1 VSGKEFFLRRL
12 APALT
17 LALLLPRLAGAQ
29 TTPATT
35 YVAFGDS
42 ITAGVGDEPETRGGY
57 PKRLQEILVA
67 RGASAEVRNEGLPSE
82 DTSGGVT
89 RINKVLRDGDD
100 VLLLM
105 EGTNDVN
112 HVSLETTTANLAEIA
127 RRAAEH
133 GLRTVHVTPIP
144 RHPTASN
151 DGKNILTGQ
160 LAAAIRELAFSQQRS
175 LVDPFEVFFNETPN
189 FQTLYAKDD
198 KVHPNAAGYDLL
210 ARVFAD
216 VLTNV
221 DSVLPVTGLV
231 DPFNDQKNV
240 SSSTSIRIDLYD
252 FGAGLDLA
260 NTKLSVNGV
269 DVETPIS
276 GSQRKVEIR
285 YTPPAPFAGVVI
297 VRLRSRDLATP
308 PHTFDR
314 EVTQFTISGTSFLRG
329 DIDLNGRV
337 DGVDLLA
344 FAPTFGA
351 QRSDFRYKAY
361 ADINS
366 DGIVDGQDLAILAS
380 NFGKASF

>member
-1 VSGKEFFLRRL
+1 MSRKDFLRRL
-12 APALT
+12 APALM

-42 ITAGVGDEPETRGGY
+42 ITAGVGDETKRGGY
-57 PKRLQEILVA
+57 PARLQDILS
-67 RGASAEVRNEGLPSE
+67 RSASVEVRNEGLPGE
-82 DTSGGVT
+82 ETSGGVT
-89 RINKVLRDGDD
+89 RINRVLREGDD

-112 HVSLETTTANLAEIA
+112 KISVETITANLAEIA

-133 GLRTVHVTPIP
+133 GLRTVHATPIP
-144 RHPTASN
+144 RHPAASN
-151 DGKNILTGQ
+151 DGKNIVTGQ
-160 LAAAIRELAFSQQRS
+160 LAAAVRELAFSQQRS

-189 FQTLYAKDD
+189 FQTLYADGD
-198 KVHPNAAGYDLL
+198 KVHPKAAGYDLL

-240 SSSTSIRIDLYD
+240 PSSTSIRIDLYD

-260 NTKLSVNGV
+260 NTKLSINGV

-285 YTPPAPFAGVVI
+285 YTPPTPFSGVVI
-297 VRLRSRDLATP
+297 VRLRSRDLANP
-308 PHTFDR
+308 PHIFDR

-344 FAPTFGA
+344 FAPVFGA

-366 DGIVDGQDLAILAS
+366 DGIVDGQDLAILAL

>member
-1 VSGKEFFLRRL
+1 VSRRAFFFRRL

-17 LALLLPRLAGAQ
+17 LALLLSRLAEAQ
-29 TTPATT
+29 TAATT

-42 ITAGVGDEPETRGGY
+42 ITAGVGDETNRGGY
-57 PKRLQEILVA
+57 PSRLQTLLVA

-89 RINKVLRDGDD
+89 RINRVLRDGDD

-112 HVSLETTTANLAEIA
+112 NLSLETTMFNLAEIA
-127 RRAAEH
+127 RRAGEH
-133 GLRTVHVTPIP
+133 GLRTVHATTMP
-144 RHPTASN
+144 RHPTATN
-151 DGKNILTGQ
+151 DGSNIVTGQ
-160 LAAAIRELAFSQQRS
+160 LAAAIRELAFAQQRS

-189 FQTLYAKDD
+189 FQTLYKPGD
-198 KVHPNAAGYDLL
+198 KVHPNAAGYDLM
-210 ARVFAD
+210 ARIFAD

-240 SSSTSIRIDLYD
+240 LSSTSIRIDLYD

-260 NTKLSVNGV
+260 NTKLTVNGV

-285 YTPPAPFAGVVI
+285 YTPLAPFTGVVI

-308 PHTFDR
+308 PHSFDR
-314 EVTQFTISGTSFLRG
+314 EVTQFTISGTTFLRG

-344 FAPTFGA
+344 FAPVFGA
-351 QRSDFRYKAY
+351 QRSDLRYKKY
-361 ADINS
+361 ADING
-366 DGIVDGQDLAILAS
+366 DGAVNGQDLAILAS
-380 NFGKASF
+380 DFGKSSF

>member
-1 VSGKEFFLRRL
+1 VSRRDFVLHRL
-12 APALT
+12 APTLA

-29 TTPATT
+29 TAATT

-42 ITAGVGDEPETRGGY
+42 ITAGVGDETKRGGY
-57 PKRLQEILVA
+57 PPRLQDLLVA
-67 RGASAEVRNEGLPSE
+67 RSVSAEVRNEGLPSE

-89 RINKVLRDGDD
+89 RINRVLRDGDD

-105 EGTNDVN
+105 EGTNDVEN
-112 HVSLETTTANLAEIA
+112 VSIETTTFNLTEIA
-127 RRAAEH
+127 RRAGDR
-133 GLRTVHVTPIP
+133 GLRTVYATPFP
-144 RHPTASN
+144 RHPAAGK
-151 DGKNILTGQ
+151 DGQNLLTGQ
-160 LAAAIRELAFSQQRS
+160 MAGAIRELAFSQQRQ
-175 LVDPFEVFFNETPN
+175 LVDPFEVFFVETPN
-189 FQTLYAKDD
+189 FASFYADGD
-198 KVHPNAAGYDLL
+198 RVHPRAAGYDIM
-210 ARVFAD
+210 ARAFAD

-240 SSSTSIRIDLYD
+240 PASTPLRIDLYD

-269 DVETPIS
+269 DVETPLS

-308 PHTFDR
+308 QHLLDR
-314 EVTQFTISGTSFLRG
+314 EITQFTIAGTTFLRG

-344 FAPTFGA
+344 FAPIFGA
-351 QRSDFRYKAY
+351 QRSDARFRTF
-361 ADINS
+361 ADING
-366 DGIVDGQDLAILAS
+366 DGAVNGQDLAILAS
-380 NFGKASF
+380 NFGKSSF